1 MTRHNTPNYYNRP
14 SSPKSPLTLGLAVLL
29 LFLAAL
35 IIAYIIHTT
44 LSLPVVLVS
53 HSTSQCVR
61 VEPARAGSCTSLP
74 KKYDR
79 IIIK

>member
-1 MTRHNTPNYYNRP
+1 MTRHNTPHYYNRP
-14 SSPKSPLTLGLAVLL
+14 SSRISPLTAMSAVLL
-29 LFLAAL
+29 LFTAFL

-53 HSTSQCVR
+53 HSSGNCVR
-61 VEPARAGSCTSLP
+61 VEPAISGSCANLP